1 MHDMIGLLGFVG
13 ALAFA
18 AGTAVMILLDV
29 LTRKPSALP
38 ELQRRALMPT
48 VGVTGDGVPWVAGP

>member
-13 ALAFA
+13 ALVFA
-18 AGTAVMILLDV
+18 AGTAVMILLDA
-29 LTRKPSALP
+29 LTHEPATVP